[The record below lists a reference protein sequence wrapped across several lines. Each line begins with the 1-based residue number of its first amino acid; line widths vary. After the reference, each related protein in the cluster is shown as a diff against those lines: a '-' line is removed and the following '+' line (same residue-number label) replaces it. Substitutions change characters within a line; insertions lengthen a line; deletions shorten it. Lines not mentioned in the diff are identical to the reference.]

1 MRRATM
7 LGAMVLLLAALGAG
21 GEDPTPAEWRG
32 LYDGPGVFTER
43 LARTPREW
51 AQIQALFGVRDAPA
65 IDFTTHM
72 VAAVGIGMR
81 RTGGFSVHILGA
93 EERDGVLYV
102 RYRERAPR
110 PDQFVT
116 QALTAP
122 YHVRVLPR
130 LDAPTVRFERVSQPE
145 G

>member
-1 MRRATM
+1 
-7 LGAMVLLLAALGAG
+7 
-21 GEDPTPAEWRG
+21 
-32 LYDGPGVFTER
+32 
-43 LARTPREW
+43 
-51 AQIQALFGVRDAPA
+51 
-65 IDFTTHM
+65 
-72 VAAVGIGMR
+72 MR
-81 RTGGFSVHILGA
+81 RTGGFSVHILGV

-130 LDAPTVRFERVSQPE
+130 LGAPTVRFERVTQPE